1 MVGDRIGSSSGT
13 RKKPQEIRR
22 PTVIL
27 VPCPGEQRQTR
38 QELCNPLF
46 VTLGAAASD
55 AMLWRAF
62 VSTTKRSLSQA
73 IEKRQKEIWFGALGK
88 PYLHAAQ
95 LSPVPSCW
103 DNIVECRR

>member
-1 MVGDRIGSSSGT
+1 MQPSLRSSDCVADIGSRSVRCHAVASI
-13 RKKPQEIRR
+13 RLDHEEIAE
-22 PTVIL
+22 T
-27 VPCPGEQRQTR
+27 GK
-38 QELCNPLF
+38 N
-46 VTLGAAASD
+46 
-55 AMLWRAF
+55 
-62 VSTTKRSLSQA
+62 QA